1 MLLFVKNTLYHR
13 LPNKNDTL
21 MIVGFQAA
29 GTRGRKIIY
38 GEKTVKIFGQLVPV
52 NCNVAVLQGLSAHAD
67 KVELMDWLTKF
78 DEKPKMTFVIHGE
91 PESANRLKQTIESD
105 LGWNVTVPNYLESF
119 ELFSGI

>member
-1 MLLFVKNTLYHR
+1 
-13 LPNKNDTL
+13 

-29 GTRGRKIIY
+29 GTRGRKIID

-91 PESANRLKQTIESD
+91 PESANHLKQAIESD